1 MMKNNKNEAA
11 ETKEGIRK
19 TIYIDDKLFKRA
31 EMLEELAGVDSFSA
45 FVSKAVEQ
53 YTTQL
58 ILDQHADALTEE
70 MRKAITYALNPI
82 NIRLSK
88 SLYRYAVQLDM
99 LSQFVG
105 YQNDFNWR
113 EIEAVRKEA
122 QENTAKMRGQIDVG
136 KIIGE
141 MSTENGEEDDY
152 YN

>member
-1 MMKNNKNEAA
+1 MRKDKNEAA

-19 TIYIDDKLFKRA
+19 TIYIDEKLFKRA

-58 ILDQHADALTEE
+58 ILDQHADALTEKIQ
-70 MRKAITYALNPI
+70 KAIAYALNPI

-105 YQNDFNWR
+105 FQNDFTWG

-122 QENTAKMRGQIDVG
+122 QLNAARMRGQIDVG
-136 KIIGE
+136 RIIGE
-141 MSTENGEEDDY
+141 MSTENEEGDDY
-152 YN
+152 N

>member
-1 MMKNNKNEAA
+1 MKKDKNEAA
-11 ETKEGIRK
+11 EAKEGIRK
-19 TIYIDDKLFKRA
+19 TIYIDETLVKRA
-31 EMLEELAGVDSFSA
+31 ELLGELAGVNSFSA
-45 FVSKAVEQ
+45 FVSKALEQ
-53 YTTQL
+53 YISQL
-58 ILDQHADALTEE
+58 VLNKHSAALSEE
-70 MRKAITYALNPI
+70 IGKAITYALNPI

-122 QENTAKMRGQIDVG
+122 QENTARMRGQVDVG
-136 KIIGE
+136 RIIGE

>member
-1 MMKNNKNEAA
+1 MRIDKNEAA

-19 TIYIDDKLFKRA
+19 TIYIDETLVKRA
-31 EMLEELAGVDSFSA
+31 EMFEELAGVNSFSA
-45 FVSKAVEQ
+45 FVSKALEQ
-53 YTTQL
+53 YISQ
-58 ILDQHADALTEE
+58 IVLDQHAEVLTKE
-70 MRKAITYALNPI
+70 MREAIAHALNPI

-105 YQNDFNWR
+105 YQNNFNWR

-141 MSTENGEEDDY
+141 MSTENGEDEY
-152 YN
+152 H

>member
-1 MMKNNKNEAA
+1 MMKDKKEAA
-11 ETKEGIRK
+11 EPKEGIRK
-19 TIYIDDKLFKRA
+19 TIYIDETLVKRA
-31 EMLEELAGVDSFSA
+31 EMLEELAEVNSFSA
-45 FVSKAVEQ
+45 FVSKALEQ
-53 YTTQL
+53 YISQL
-58 ILDQHADALTEE
+58 VLNKHSAALSEKIQ
-70 MRKAITYALNPI
+70 KAIAYALNPI

-141 MSTENGEEDDY
+141 MSTENEEEGDDY
-152 YN
+152 N

>member
-1 MMKNNKNEAA
+1 MMKDKNEAA

-19 TIYIDDKLFKRA
+19 TIYIDETLVKRA
-31 EMLEELAGVDSFSA
+31 EMFEELAGVDSFSA
-45 FVSKAVEQ
+45 FVSKAVER

-58 ILDQHADALTEE
+58 ILNQNADALTEE
-70 MRKAITYALNPI
+70 IQKAITYALNPI

-105 YQNDFNWR
+105 YQNDFTWG

-122 QENTAKMRGQIDVG
+122 QLNTARMRGQIDVG
-136 KIIGE
+136 RIIGE
-141 MSTENGEEDDY
+141 MSTENEEEGDDY
-152 YN
+152 Y

>member
-1 MMKNNKNEAA
+1 MN
-11 ETKEGIRK
+11 
-19 TIYIDDKLFKRA
+19 
-31 EMLEELAGVDSFSA
+31 SFSA
-45 FVSKAVEQ
+45 FVSKALEQ
-53 YTTQL
+53 YISQL
-58 ILDQHADALTEE
+58 VLNKHSAALSEE
-70 MRKAITYALNPI
+70 IQKAIAYALNPI

-105 YQNDFNWR
+105 YQNDFSWG

-122 QENTAKMRGQIDVG
+122 QVNAAKMRGQVDVG

-141 MSTENGEEDDY
+141 MNTENEEEWDG

>member
-1 MMKNNKNEAA
+1 MMKDKNEAA

-19 TIYIDDKLFKRA
+19 TIYIDETLVKRA
-31 EMLEELAGVDSFSA
+31 EMFEKLAEVNSFSA
-45 FVSKAVEQ
+45 FVSKALEQ
-53 YTTQL
+53 YISQL
-58 ILDQHADALTEE
+58 VLNKHSAALSEE
-70 MRKAITYALNPI
+70 IGKAIAYALNPI

-122 QENTAKMRGQIDVG
+122 QENTARMRGQIDVG

-141 MSTENGEEDDY
+141 MSTENEEEGDDY
-152 YN
+152 N

>member
-1 MMKNNKNEAA
+1 MKKDKNEAA
-11 ETKEGIRK
+11 EAKEGIRK
-19 TIYIDDKLFKRA
+19 TIYIDETLVKRA
-31 EMLEELAGVDSFSA
+31 ELLGGLAGVNSFSA
-45 FVSKAVEQ
+45 FVSKALEQ
-53 YTTQL
+53 YISQL
-58 ILDQHADALTEE
+58 VLNKHSAALSEE
-70 MRKAITYALNPI
+70 IGKAIAYALNPI

-122 QENTAKMRGQIDVG
+122 QENTARMRGQVDVG

-141 MSTENGEEDDY
+141 MSTENEEDEY
-152 YN
+152 H

>member
-1 MMKNNKNEAA
+1 MKKDKNEAA
-11 ETKEGIRK
+11 EAKEGIRK
-19 TIYIDDKLFKRA
+19 TIYIDETLVKRA
-31 EMLEELAGVDSFSA
+31 ELLGGLAGVNSFSA
-45 FVSKAVEQ
+45 FVSKALEQ
-53 YTTQL
+53 YISQL
-58 ILDQHADALTEE
+58 VLNKHSAALSEE
-70 MRKAITYALNPI
+70 IGKAIAYALNPI

-122 QENTAKMRGQIDVG
+122 QENTARMRGQVDVG
-136 KIIGE
+136 RIIGE

>member
-1 MMKNNKNEAA
+1 MMKDKNEAA

-19 TIYIDDKLFKRA
+19 TIYIDETLVKRA
-31 EMLEELAGVDSFSA
+31 EMFEELAEVNSFSA
-45 FVSKAVEQ
+45 FISKALEQ
-53 YTTQL
+53 YISQL
-58 ILDQHADALTEE
+58 VLNKHSAALSEE
-70 MRKAITYALNPI
+70 IHKAITYALNPI
-82 NIRLSK
+82 NTRLSK

-105 YQNDFNWR
+105 FQNDFTWG

-122 QENTAKMRGQIDVG
+122 QLNTAKMRGQVDVG

>member
-1 MMKNNKNEAA
+1 MRIDKNEAA

-19 TIYIDDKLFKRA
+19 TIYIDETLVKRA
-31 EMLEELAGVDSFSA
+31 EMFEELAGVISFSA
-45 FVSKAVEQ
+45 FVSKALEQ
-53 YTTQL
+53 YISQ
-58 ILDQHADALTEE
+58 IVLDQHAEVLTKE
-70 MRKAITYALNPI
+70 MREAIAYALYPI

-105 YQNDFNWR
+105 YQNNFNWR

-141 MSTENGEEDDY
+141 MSTENGEDEY
-152 YN
+152 H

>member
-1 MMKNNKNEAA
+1 MKD
-11 ETKEGIRK
+11 TPQEGIRK
-19 TIYIDDKLFKRA
+19 TIYIDEKLFQRA
-31 EMLEELAGVDSFSA
+31 ETMYSMADVNSFSA
-45 FVSKAVEQ
+45 FVSNALEQ
-53 YTTQL
+53 YISQL
-58 ILDQHADALTEE
+58 VLNKHSAALSEE
-70 MRKAITYALNPI
+70 IGKAIAYALNSI

-105 YQNDFNWR
+105 YQNEFNWR

-122 QENTAKMRGQIDVG
+122 QENVAKMRGQVDVG
-136 KIIGE
+136 RIIGE

>member
-1 MMKNNKNEAA
+1 MMKDKNEAA

-19 TIYIDDKLFKRA
+19 TIYIDETLVKRA
-31 EMLEELAGVDSFSA
+31 EMFEELAEVSSFSA
-45 FVSKAVEQ
+45 FVSKALEQ
-53 YTTQL
+53 YISQL
-58 ILDQHADALTEE
+58 VLNKHSAALSEE
-70 MRKAITYALNPI
+70 IEKAITYALNPI

-105 YQNDFNWR
+105 YQNDFTWG

-122 QENTAKMRGQIDVG
+122 QLNTARMRGQIDVG
-136 KIIGE
+136 KLVGE
-141 MSTENGEEDDY
+141 MSTENGEEGDY

>member
-1 MMKNNKNEAA
+1 MKKDKNEAA
-11 ETKEGIRK
+11 EAKEGIRK
-19 TIYIDDKLFKRA
+19 TIYIDETLVKRA
-31 EMLEELAGVDSFSA
+31 ELLGGLAGVNSFSA
-45 FVSKAVEQ
+45 FVSKALEQ
-53 YTTQL
+53 YISQL
-58 ILDQHADALTEE
+58 VLNKHSAALSEE
-70 MRKAITYALNPI
+70 IGKAITYALNPI

-122 QENTAKMRGQIDVG
+122 QENTARMRGQVDVG
-136 KIIGE
+136 RIIGE

>member
-1 MMKNNKNEAA
+1 MMKDKNEAA

-19 TIYIDDKLFKRA
+19 TIYIDETLVKRA
-31 EMLEELAGVDSFSA
+31 ELLGGLAGVNSFSA
-45 FVSKAVEQ
+45 FVSKALEQ
-53 YTTQL
+53 YISQL
-58 ILDQHADALTEE
+58 VLNKHSVALSEE
-70 MRKAITYALNPI
+70 IGKAITYALNPI

-136 KIIGE
+136 RIIGE
-141 MSTENGEEDDY
+141 MSTENEEEGDDY
-152 YN
+152 S

>member
-1 MMKNNKNEAA
+1 MMKDKNEAA

-19 TIYIDDKLFKRA
+19 TIYIDETLVKRV
-31 EMLEELAGVDSFSA
+31 EMFEELAEVNSFSA
-45 FVSKAVEQ
+45 FVSKALEQ
-53 YTTQL
+53 YISQL
-58 ILDQHADALTEE
+58 VLNKHSAALSEE
-70 MRKAITYALNPI
+70 IGKAIAYALNPI

-88 SLYRYAVQLDM
+88 SLYRYTVQLDM

-136 KIIGE
+136 RIIGE
-141 MSTENGEEDDY
+141 MSTENEEEGDDY
-152 YN
+152 N